1 MGVNGQVRVNGLLST
16 ATSPLW
22 LREPLTCPHL
32 REPLTFTLW
41 ASCILPAS
49 PFASA
54 APQGKR
60 SRTGRACPASR
71 MSSHLQDPKPRHTEA
86 GTSKTSSFLTPA
98 ATVLLQK
105 LGRRA
110 QPQLSTSEVR
120 SAPRSSR
127 NRLPPARPSLVLR
140 SQHPGPPPA
149 STSSQGRRPET
160 TTQRKGYLSRQEG
173 RAPLTALLG
182 PAPCHADSGVPARHL
197 AEMGT
202 NSPESGEGDGETG
215 WGTAAARGLLARIWA
230 GRPHVT
236 F

>member
-1 MGVNGQVRVNGLLST
+1 MPRRENPQDVFALWERTVRSELTGFSA
-16 ATSPLW
+16 ATSPSW

-60 SRTGRACPASR
+60 SRTGRACPAPG
-71 MSSHLQDPKPRHTEA
+71 MSSHLQDPKPRHAEA

-98 ATVLLQK
+98 ATIHLQK

-110 QPQLSTSEVR
+110 QPQMSTSEVR

-127 NRLPPARPSLVLR
+127 NRLPPDGPSLVLR

-160 TTQRKGYLSRQEG
+160 ATQRKGYLSRQEG
-173 RAPLTALLG
+173 RAPLNG
-182 PAPCHADSGVPARHL
+182 PAGASALSRRL
-197 AEMGT
+197 W
-202 NSPESGEGDGETG
+202 SPSQTP
-215 WGTAAARGLLARIWA
+215 
-230 GRPHVT
+230 GRKVNKQPRER
-236 F
+236 